1 MSFVRSQ
8 KLREESVLMAPRLR
22 LFWCGVTIFGSLL
35 YGILISINPRVASAI
50 MLGYIAA
57 LLTIVV
63 VVDIWKKP
71 HDR

>member
-1 MSFVRSQ
+1 M
-8 KLREESVLMAPRLR
+8 
-22 LFWCGVTIFGSLL
+22 TILGSLL

-63 VVDIWKKP
+63 VVDVWKKP